1 MAFKPGES
9 GNLKGRPKG
18 AGSTPATIIRRAI
31 EARSPELLESLFNA
45 ALAGD
50 IAASAALLDRISPR
64 IRASAGTVNI
74 DLKGTTTELAERLLS
89 AVTQGEL
96 TPADAAELLA
106 LVRTASGE
114 HEGLVMPN
122 IEALDAIYAAGI
134 AHAES
139 ERLRMIERRKS
150 LEATQ

>member
-64 IRASAGTVNI
+64 IRASA
-74 DLKGTTTELAERLLS
+74 ALL
-89 AVTQGEL
+89 
-96 TPADAAELLA
+96 
-106 LVRTASGE
+106 
-114 HEGLVMPN
+114 EGRFKYKP
-122 IEALDAIYAAGI
+122 
-134 AHAES
+134 
-139 ERLRMIERRKS
+139 
-150 LEATQ
+150 